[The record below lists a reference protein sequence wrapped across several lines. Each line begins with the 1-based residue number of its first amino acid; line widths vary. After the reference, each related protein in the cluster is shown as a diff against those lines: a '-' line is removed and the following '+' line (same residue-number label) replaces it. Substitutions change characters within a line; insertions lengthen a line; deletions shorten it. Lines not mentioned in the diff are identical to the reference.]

1 MEQTPSHRTKKTEF
15 TSLPFEIRLKIWR
28 AMLPHRQL
36 NIREGRLEVSAR
48 RQIERGIIVFIGNRF
63 ATPGAELPIGLHI
76 NFESRQETLKHY
88 KVLHR
93 PVVHNGKILTSY
105 KGLFLINTDLDTVFM
120 TQPALLCC
128 DKAFIQKFIA
138 GTFEYYGEENIKIRD
153 AIKKIEIYILE
164 RYPNITYKTENI
176 EQLLK
181 FQGLEEIALVRHP
194 DPPGEGQDSNDHMC
208 SLYRAAFE
216 VAKAR
221 DPTRYG
227 EREMP
232 MVTMRFDTCVTE
244 FEQPE
249 FISWVDEEPAAA

>member
-1 MEQTPSHRTKKTEF
+1 MEQTLSHRNKKTGF
-15 TSLPFEIRLKIWR
+15 TSLPFEIRSKIWR
-28 AMLPHRQL
+28 AMFPHRQL

-48 RQIERGIIVFIGNRF
+48 RQIERGIVVFIGTRF

-128 DKAFIQKFIA
+128 DKSFIHKFLA
-138 GTFEYYGEENIKIRD
+138 GTFMYYGEERD
-153 AIKKIEIYILE
+153 AIKKIEIYVLE

-181 FQGLEEIALVRHP
+181 FQGLEEIVLVRHP
-194 DPPGEGQDSNDHMC
+194 TPPEEGQDSNDHLC
-208 SLYRAAFE
+208 SLYRGAFDI
-216 VAKAR
+216 AQAR
-221 DPTRYG
+221 HPDRYG

-232 MVTMRFDTCVTE
+232 EVTMRFDTCVTE

-249 FISWVDEEPAAA
+249 FRSWVNEEPASD